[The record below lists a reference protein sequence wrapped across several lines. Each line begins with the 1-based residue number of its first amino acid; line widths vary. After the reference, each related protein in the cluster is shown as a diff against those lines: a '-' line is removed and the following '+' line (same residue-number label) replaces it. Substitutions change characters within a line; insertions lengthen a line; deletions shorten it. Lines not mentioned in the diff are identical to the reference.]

1 MNNELLIEKL
11 ISNTENGKQYWTI
24 ERSLP
29 SCVVIVYEEITKMFS
44 TNITDDMKF
53 YLIEYS
59 YLKYFPEFDNYRPRY
74 SLYASLIKDNVEVGG
89 FDRSSMYASSIMEK
103 LLDLIVKQIYNPDED
118 IERFIE
124 G

>member
-11 ISNTENGKQYWTI
+11 ISNTENGRQYWTI

-89 FDRSSMYASSIMEK
+89 FDRSSMYGSSIMEK
-103 LLDLIVKQIYNPDED
+103 LLDLIVKQVYNPDED

>member
-89 FDRSSMYASSIMEK
+89 FDRSSMYGSSIMEK

>member
-24 ERSLP
+24 ERNLP

-89 FDRSSMYASSIMEK
+89 FDRSSMYGSSIMEK

>member
-89 FDRSSMYASSIMEK
+89 FDRSSMYGSSIMEK
-103 LLDLIVKQIYNPDED
+103 LLDLIVKQVYNPDED

>member
-74 SLYASLIKDNVEVGG
+74 SLYASLIKDNVEVGA
-89 FDRSSMYASSIMEK
+89 FDRSSMYGSSIMEK
-103 LLDLIVKQIYNPDED
+103 LLDLIVKQVYNPDED

>member
-89 FDRSSMYASSIMEK
+89 FDRSSMYGSSIMEK
-103 LLDLIVKQIYNPDED
+103 LLDLIVKQIYNPDKD

>member
-89 FDRSSMYASSIMEK
+89 FDRSSMYSSSIMEK

>member
-89 FDRSSMYASSIMEK
+89 FDRSSLYGSSIMEK
-103 LLDLIVKQIYNPDED
+103 LLDLIVKQVYNPDED

>member
-1 MNNELLIEKL
+1 MKNDKLIEKL
-11 ISNTENGKQYWTI
+11 ISNTENGKQYWSV
-24 ERSLP
+24 EKNLP

-44 TNITDDMKF
+44 TDITDDMKF

-89 FDRSSMYASSIMEK
+89 FDRSSLYGSSMMEK

-118 IERFIE
+118 IENFIE
-124 G
+124 N

>member
-74 SLYASLIKDNVEVGG
+74 SLYASLIKDNIEVGG
-89 FDRSSMYASSIMEK
+89 FDRSSMYGSSIMEK

>member
-29 SCVVIVYEEITKMFS
+29 SCVVIVHEEITKMFS

-59 YLKYFPEFDNYRPRY
+59 YLKYFPEFNNYRPRY

-89 FDRSSMYASSIMEK
+89 FDRSSLYGSSIMEK

>member
-59 YLKYFPEFDNYRPRY
+59 YLKNNPEFDNNRPRY
-74 SLYASLIKDNVEVGG
+74 SL
-89 FDRSSMYASSIMEK
+89 
-103 LLDLIVKQIYNPDED
+103 
-118 IERFIE
+118 
-124 G
+124 